1 MADPVQTHLSL
12 ENLATEYS
20 VFEPDQV
27 LTEAQLNTLSR
38 YFDDQDR
45 LTRVELL
52 GVGIVGGL
60 NVVRA
65 ANKVVV
71 GKGVGIT
78 TDGDLML
85 LGADTTYDCIKPYDE
100 TAPVY
105 KPFYDGS
112 KMMTLFELVKEGE
125 SDVRKQ
131 AMNTLPGNLADYAV
145 IFYME
150 SYEQDHD
157 LCSGTDCDNLGLS
170 AVNTPRLLLVGKAD
184 ALKLLK
190 SLTTASAAAAQLTY
204 IAADRIKL
212 NASIDSTG
220 KLATAYLGT
229 CTNIH
234 NKLLQTLNSLNT
246 LLPGLVVE
254 QFGSNPIGGWIA
266 KLNSLNTQFAN
277 PSNAAKPS
285 IQYYYSFLKDIA
297 ETWDDLR
304 TQLFA
309 NDSVLCPDL
318 MAFPKHL
325 LLGSLSAPQELR
337 TSLYPSPLTSDSRIA
352 REHVRF
358 LVSKLHVMFNTVT
371 LPVAVVP
378 MPVPVP
384 APGSPANPIRITPSR
399 DEHISIEE
407 RAIPFYYVDSGSF
420 HIQPFWSYELSANQ
434 SAERTTAYRWADY
447 AGKAA
452 PDFFATQIGRNDFF
466 RIEGHQGL
474 NVTTALNSLKT
485 LIEAHNL
492 PFIVRAVLLH
502 NDKKKIVIRP
512 PRYRDLHRIH
522 YMLRKEVS
530 AQLDYGKA
538 FSDKFSKDLIAA
550 AGKTIPA
557 NVGGKAITTYAT
569 EQNSKVVNA
578 VNKASPAVSQKKYS
592 SYRQSMGSQSG
603 NWKADYKEAV
613 DAAGNYKR
621 EVGDVL
627 RTDFSTPFDTMVV
640 SNQSAWLNWLDIIID
655 KHEDR
660 EDDKLL
666 LPAFF
671 KQHPGISHCGG
682 VARGGTFV
690 LVYDDS
696 ANIVADFMLPYY
708 APELGE
714 AEPDDEP
721 DLPWPDFRLPDD
733 ILDKGIKLIE
743 PPDIRWGKDLADLAD
758 KLKGEW
764 KMDLDIQTNYM
775 DFFTHNIE
783 TMGDIFSKFN
793 IGNVT
798 YPGNFGD
805 VNVLPNTGDSMMDSL
820 LGLITNGRKQVEQ
833 VMAILAKENL
843 PEIERGQAEKVLDD
857 LQATL
862 ATNINIATGYMVNAG
877 LDIGVGQK
885 GSAAVTIIGD
895 GMRTIT
901 NDKARSQLKSG
912 LNKAIGNAPT
922 GQRGQ
927 LNIMMNIGGFGF

>member
-1 MADPVQTHLSL
+1 MADPIKTHLSL
-12 ENLATEYS
+12 ESLATEYS

-60 NVVRA
+60 NVVRSG
-65 ANKVVV
+65 NKVVV

-131 AMNTLPGNLADYAV
+131 AMSTLPGTLNDYAV

-170 AVNTPRLLLVGKAD
+170 AVNTPRLLLVGKSD
-184 ALKLLK
+184 AEKLLK
-190 SLTTASAAAAQLTY
+190 PLTTASAAAAQLPY
-204 IAADRIKL
+204 IAADRLKL
-212 NASIDSTG
+212 SSSIDSTG
-220 KLATAYLGT
+220 KLASAYLTT
-229 CTNIH
+229 CNNI
-234 NKLLQTLNSLNT
+234 NTKLKNTLNSLNA
-246 LLPGLVVE
+246 LLPGLLIE
-254 QFGSNPIGGWIA
+254 QFGSNPISGWIA
-266 KLNSLNTQFAN
+266 KLNSLNTPFADAGN
-277 PSNAAKPS
+277 VAKPG
-285 IQYYYSFLKDIA
+285 IQYYYSFLKDLA
-297 ETWDDLR
+297 ETWNALR
-304 TQLFA
+304 DQLFA

-318 MAFPKHL
+318 SAFPKHL
-325 LLGSLSAPQELR
+325 MLGALNAPQTLR
-337 TSLYPSPLTSDSRIA
+337 TGLYPSPLTSDSRIA

-358 LVSKLHVMFNTVT
+358 LVSKLHVLFNTIT
-371 LPVAVVP
+371 FPIPLPTVVP
-378 MPVPVP
+378 PRKTPL
-384 APGSPANPIRITPSR
+384 RITPSR
-399 DEHISIEE
+399 DERASLEE
-407 RAIPFYYVDSGSF
+407 RAIPFYYIDGSGF
-420 HIQPFWSYELSANQ
+420 HIQPFWNYALSANQ
-434 SAERTTAYRWADY
+434 SAERTTAFRWADY

-452 PDFFATQIGRNDFF
+452 PDWYATQIGHHDFF
-466 RIEGHQGL
+466 RIEGHQGR
-474 NVTTALNSLKT
+474 NVLDALGDLKA
-485 LIEAHNL
+485 LIEDNNL
-492 PFIVRAVLLH
+492 PFIVRTVLLH
-502 NDKKKIVIRP
+502 NDKKKIVVRP

-522 YMLRKEVS
+522 YMLRKEVA

-557 NVGGKAITTYAT
+557 TLGSKSVTTYAT
-569 EQNSKVVNA
+569 EQNSKVANA

-592 SYRQSMGSQSG
+592 SYRQTMGSQNG

-627 RTDFSTPFDTMVV
+627 RTDFSTPFDTMVI

-682 VARGGTFV
+682 VTRGGTFV

-696 ANIVADFMLPYY
+696 ANVVADFMLPYY

-721 DLPWPDFRLPDD
+721 DLPYPDFRLPDD
-733 ILDKGIKLIE
+733 IIDKGFTLIE
-743 PPDIRWGKDLADLAD
+743 PPDIRWQKDLGDWYD
-758 KLKGEW
+758 KIKGEW
-764 KMDLDIQTNYM
+764 KMDLDVQTNYM

-783 TMGDIFSKFN
+783 TIGDIFDKFGGGKVTG
-793 IGNVT
+793 IGNVS
-798 YPGNFGD
+798 YPSTD
-805 VNVLPNTGDSMMDSL
+805 MLPNTGDPMMDSL
-820 LGLITNGRKQVEQ
+820 LGLVKGGRRQLEQ
-833 VMAILAKENL
+833 VMEVLTNKSL
-843 PEIERGQAEKVLDD
+843 PEMQRAQAERALEDM
-857 LQATL
+857 QTTL
-862 ATNINIATGYMVNAG
+862 ATNINIAAGYMVKAG
-877 LDIGVGQK
+877 IDISAGQPAA
-885 GSAAVTIIGD
+885 GAVTILSD
-895 GMRTIT
+895 GMRSLTSG
-901 NDKARSQLKSG
+901 KAKSELKNN
-912 LNKAIGNAPT
+912 LNKTIVGAPT
-922 GQRGQ
+922 AQQ
-927 LNIMMNIGGFGF
+927 APLNAMMNMGGFGF